1 MVQQTK
7 KTRGKPKLRKARPV
21 LQKGKSATAAPT
33 PVGKKTTKLA
43 SPSKNPPL
51 LLQVYGAANFFAQI
65 SKGYVEATEGYR
77 AKLYVFAARCYKIGV
92 GFKGRLDVFERFK
105 KDKFWDDARQK
116 PKDDKVMKAVVTF
129 AMKAK
134 SRHLLSRV
142 SKTASVL
149 ETLAEQGV
157 KPSDVAK
164 RLKDGGGIEKMY
176 AALSPN
182 RNSNAHVPDD
192 VEMLDPRLAE
202 DDGDAGGAEGEVTSA
217 DTPPSDEDWF
227 QATEGS
233 DVNADHPKDLIGEPP
248 AMPRASK
255 GEPVVTEF
263 EGQTAPRRTPQPSG
277 PFNPERDLIVDFSE
291 VLFSPKEAL
300 AMGRLI
306 IFAEV
311 RAPDETGWT
320 PVIAIS
326 VRPAHERPDL
336 WPDARDDDDDEGA
349 WPKDNDEDD

>member
-1 MVQQTK
+1 MK
-7 KTRGKPKLRKARPV
+7 KTRGPAKQRKARPV
-21 LQKGKSATAAPT
+21 LRKGKSAPAAPT
-33 PVGKKTTKLA
+33 LVRKRTAKLA

-77 AKLYVFAARCYKIGV
+77 AQLYDFAARCYKIGV
-92 GFKGRLDVFERFK
+92 GFNRRLDVFQRFK
-105 KDKFWDDARQK
+105 NDEFWDGARQK

-134 SRHLLSRV
+134 SKHLLSRV

-164 RLKDGGGIEKMY
+164 RLRDGGGIEKMY

-182 RNSNAHVPDD
+182 RNGNARVPDD
-192 VEMLDPRLAE
+192 LEMLDPRLAE
-202 DDGDAGGAEGEVTSA
+202 DDGDDGGAEGEVTSG
-217 DTPPSDEDWF
+217 DKPPSDEDWSH
-227 QATEGS
+227 ATEDS
-233 DVNADHPKDLIGEPP
+233 DVNTDHPKDLIGEPP

-263 EGQTAPRRTPQPSG
+263 GGIASPPKPPSVRAIFD
-277 PFNPERDLIVDFSE
+277 PSNHLLIDMSASGVSIE
-291 VLFSPKEAL
+291 EAL
-300 AMGRLI
+300 NMGELRI
-306 IFAEV
+306 MAVVEPADDSDYRAV
-311 RAPDETGWT
+311 RAVSVTKAAL
-320 PVIAIS
+320 IAGL
-326 VRPAHERPDL
+326 RKKL
-336 WPDARDDDDDEGA
+336 
-349 WPKDNDEDD
+349 DNDEAGD